1 MAFIILAVPLIL
13 LLLIVEIAS
22 IALHMTGLNMKTA
35 RFQAL
40 SAFTSTGFTTKE
52 SEDVVAH
59 KYRRQI
65 IMTLMI
71 VGFITWASL
80 VSLFIN
86 AFLTKHELL
95 PSLLQISGLLL
106 IFVVLL
112 FLARYRPFV
121 KGFRKRISEYIENKT
136 SLKTRTFDEILRLSQ
151 DYGIAEIT
159 LTKDSPNIGL
169 KIKETNFR
177 DSDIII
183 LAIERAEK
191 VIPAPKATDTLQE
204 NDVLICYGK
213 LKKAK
218 ESAKDAT

>member
-1 MAFIILAVPLIL
+1 MAFIVLAVPLIL
-13 LLLIVEIAS
+13 LLVIVEIAS
-22 IALHMTGLNMKTA
+22 IALHMTGLSMKTA
-35 RFQAL
+35 KFQAL

-52 SEDVVAH
+52 SEDVVSH
-59 KYRRQI
+59 KHRRQI

-86 AFLTKHELL
+86 AFLSKHELL
-95 PSLLQISGLLL
+95 PSLLQFSGLLL
-106 IFVVLL
+106 ISIILL

-121 KGFRKRISEYIENKT
+121 KGFRKRISEYLENKT
-136 SLKTRTFDEILRLSQ
+136 TLKARSFDEILRLAQ
-151 DYGIAEIT
+151 DYGIAEVT

-169 KIKETNFR
+169 RIQETNFR
-177 DSDIII
+177 DNDILI
-183 LAIERAEK
+183 LAIERDHEM
-191 VIPAPKATDTLQE
+191 IPAPKATDTLKE

-218 ESAKDAT
+218 ESDKNES

>member
-1 MAFIILAVPLIL
+1 MAFIVLSIPLIL

-52 SEDVVAH
+52 SEDVVSH

-86 AFLTKHELL
+86 AFFTKHELL
-95 PSLLQISGLLL
+95 PSLIQISGLLL
-106 IFVVLL
+106 IFIILL

-136 SLKTRTFDEILRLSQ
+136 SLKTRSFDEILRLSQ
-151 DYGIAEIT
+151 DYGIAEVT

-177 DSDIII
+177 DNDILI

-191 VIPAPKATDTLQE
+191 VIPAPKASDTLQE

-213 LKKAK
+213 LKKTK
-218 ESAKDAT
+218 ESAEDET

>member
-159 LTKDSPNIGL
+159 LTKDSPSIGL

>member
-52 SEDVVAH
+52 SEDVVSH

-136 SLKTRTFDEILRLSQ
+136 SLKIRTFDEILRLSQ

-218 ESAKDAT
+218 ESAKDET

>member
-52 SEDVVAH
+52 SEDVVSH

>member
-52 SEDVVAH
+52 SEDVVSH

-121 KGFRKRISEYIENKT
+121 SGTQIMAQGIRQVQSG
-136 SLKTRTFDEILRLSQ
+136 LS
-151 DYGIAEIT
+151 
-159 LTKDSPNIGL
+159 
-169 KIKETNFR
+169 
-177 DSDIII
+177 
-183 LAIERAEK
+183 
-191 VIPAPKATDTLQE
+191 
-204 NDVLICYGK
+204 
-213 LKKAK
+213 
-218 ESAKDAT
+218 

>member
-1 MAFIILAVPLIL
+1 MAFIVLAIPLVL

-22 IALHMTGLNMKTA
+22 IALHMTGLNIKTA

-40 SAFTSTGFTTKE
+40 SAFTSTGFTTEE
-52 SEDVVAH
+52 SEDVVSS

-71 VGFITWASL
+71 VGFLTWASL

-86 AFLTKHELL
+86 AFFTKHELL
-95 PSLLQISGLLL
+95 PSLIQISGLLL
-106 IFVVLL
+106 IFVILL

-136 SLKTRTFDEILRLSQ
+136 SLKTRSFDEILRLSQ
-151 DYGIAEIT
+151 DYGIAEVT

-177 DSDIII
+177 DNDIII

-191 VIPAPKATDTLQE
+191 VIPAPKATDTLLE

-218 ESAKDAT
+218 ESAEDEA